1 MLRACLAP
9 SCDSLTFKGQL
20 TVRIRLHCLK
30 STFLC
35 LNTSPILTNCTS
47 GSCPPTHLVDTQF
60 LEKMHPVLFRLSK
73 GLFDFEHHATINFCH
88 GILINMR
95 YTTFSDFMPISTA
108 AKKNFK
114 SCDIWRQINFSN
126 QIKPEA
132 LTTEECALNVVT
144 EQKGGGLFKKR
155 KKKWL
160 GFLFFLFFCI
170 AYDAVENWKP
180 ERKRFQ
186 RMNLFKSFGSP
197 FFWCLFQQ
205 SIPPLNSKDCYVF
218 RIMTETL
225 KQF

>member
-1 MLRACLAP
+1 MLL
-9 SCDSLTFKGQL
+9 LTSVMGFWSSWGTL
-20 TVRIRLHCLK
+20 L
-30 STFLC
+30 
-35 LNTSPILTNCTS
+35 
-47 GSCPPTHLVDTQF
+47 
-60 LEKMHPVLFRLSK
+60 
-73 GLFDFEHHATINFCH
+73 
-88 GILINMR
+88 
-95 YTTFSDFMPISTA
+95 FSDFMPISTA

-144 EQKGGGLFKKR
+144 EQKGGGLFKKK

-186 RMNLFKSFGSP
+186 RMNLSKSFGSP
-197 FFWCLFQQ
+197 FFQVSFSADYSPTELQRLLCLQNNDRNFETVLTRRKKKRREREPFF
-205 SIPPLNSKDCYVF
+205 SWPLHSVLEHQCLSSTAQADRVSHYWINIS
-218 RIMTETL
+218 ETQYWL
-225 KQF
+225 LVIWV